1 VTTPFDHFMKAFT
14 SWLETAWYLWVAMVV
29 IFVVIV
35 AVVVLSKV
43 RARARQRVPQYRR
56 QLPG

>member
-1 VTTPFDHFMKAFT
+1 MKAFT
-14 SWLETAWYLWVAMVV
+14 DWLDTAWYLWVAMVV
-29 IFVVIV
+29 IFAVVV

-43 RARARQRVPQYRR
+43 RARARERVPQYRR